1 MPRVPK
7 DVLIFIAGLLWISV
21 GLFLMKL
28 SSRWFYEFSSIQIM
42 LVIIGGLLLGTV
54 ISYFGFS
61 ALANKNIAR
70 INQYEEKVC
79 MWAFQKWTSYI
90 LVAFM
95 MSLGIFLRHSN
106 LPKYILAPMYIGIG
120 FALFT
125 SSFRYFLFLFKGRV
139 S

>member
-7 DVLIFIAGLLWISV
+7 NVLIFIAGLLWISV

-28 SSRWFYEFSSIQIM
+28 SSRWFYEFSSIQSM

-61 ALANKNIAR
+61 ALANKNITR

-125 SSFRYFLFLFKGRV
+125 SSFRYFLFLFRTRKE
-139 S
+139 

>member
-28 SSRWFYEFSSIQIM
+28 SSRWFYEFSSIQSM